1 MVKWVQN
8 TGGPIMSAT
17 IVKLL
22 ESKNMSVTKVSEIS
36 NVPLSTLR
44 NAIVKP
50 IETWSIRVLNAFA
63 IGLGERPGDLLN
75 VLEAQPYILDI
86 NDDTQTIQGV
96 FIADK
101 ETYQQIRTVVEVNH
115 LEGWNPTKSD
125 ILELLD
131 EAINPDPQVAKRFEE
146 VWEQEQ

>member
-1 MVKWVQN
+1 
-8 TGGPIMSAT
+8 MSAT

-36 NVPLSTLR
+36 NVSLSTLR
-44 NAIVKP
+44 NEIVKP

-75 VLEAQPYILDI
+75 ALEAQPYILDI
-86 NDDTQTIQGV
+86 NDETQTIQGV

-115 LEGWNPTKSD
+115 LEGGNPTKSD
-125 ILELLD
+125 IQELLD
-131 EAINPDPQVAKRFEE
+131 EAINPNPQVAERFEKI
-146 VWEQEQ
+146 WEQEQ

>member
-1 MVKWVQN
+1 MQN

-36 NVPLSTLR
+36 KVPLSTLR

-115 LEGWNPTKSD
+115 LEGWNPAKSD
-125 ILELLD
+125 IQELLD
-131 EAINPDPQVAKRFEE
+131 EAINPDPQVAERFEKI
-146 VWEQEQ
+146 WEQEQ

>member
-75 VLEAQPYILDI
+75 ALEAQPYILDI
-86 NDDTQTIQGV
+86 NDETQTIQGV

-125 ILELLD
+125 IQELLD
-131 EAINPDPQVAKRFEE
+131 EAINPNPQVAERFEKI
-146 VWEQEQ
+146 WEQEQ

>member
-1 MVKWVQN
+1 
-8 TGGPIMSAT
+8 MSAT

-75 VLEAQPYILDI
+75 ALEAQPYILDI
-86 NDDTQTIQGV
+86 NDETQTIQGV

-101 ETYQQIRTVVEVNH
+101 ETYQQIRTVVKVNH

-125 ILELLD
+125 IQELLD
-131 EAINPDPQVAKRFEE
+131 EAINPNPQVAERFEKI
-146 VWEQEQ
+146 WEQEQ

>member
-1 MVKWVQN
+1 MQN

-36 NVPLSTLR
+36 KVPLSTLR

-86 NDDTQTIQGV
+86 NDETQTIQGV

-115 LEGWNPTKSD
+115 LEGWNPVKSD
-125 ILELLD
+125 IQELLD
-131 EAINPDPQVAKRFEE
+131 EAINPDPQVAERFEKI
-146 VWEQEQ
+146 WEQEQ

>member
-36 NVPLSTLR
+36 KVPLSTLR

-50 IETWSIRVLNAFA
+50 IN
-63 IGLGERPGDLLN
+63 LG
-75 VLEAQPYILDI
+75 
-86 NDDTQTIQGV
+86 QGV
-96 FIADK
+96 AMGFLFDH
-101 ETYQQIRTVVEVNH
+101 RH
-115 LEGWNPTKSD
+115 LH
-125 ILELLD
+125 LLLT
-131 EAINPDPQVAKRFEE
+131 FHS
-146 VWEQEQ
+146 